1 MEFLKSVFHL
11 YIERRD
17 FFLKLLDEHLII
29 SGISI
34 IISTVLG
41 ITLGIIIS
49 DKKRLVFPIMGLTS
63 ILYTIPSIAILGFL
77 VSITGVGDITAIITL
92 SIYGLLPIVS
102 NTYTGIR
109 NIDGGIIEAGQGM
122 GSTKFQV
129 LYKIKLPLALPV
141 IFSGFRNMVVMTIAL
156 CGIASFIGAGGL
168 GVAIWRGITT
178 NNGPMTCAGSLLI
191 ASIALII
198 DSILSKIEKGINN
211 RIHGKRKKVSKNKK
225 GALVKILLIVIIVI
239 LIVEGFM
246 FKNSLSKNTINIA
259 SKPTTEEYIL
269 SEILGQLIKEKT
281 DLNVE
286 IMKGIGGGTAN
297 IHPAM
302 VKGEIDLY
310 PEYTGTSW
318 EYVLKKSGFRDKDSV
333 YEELKKE
340 YKDKFNFNWIGLYGF
355 NSTYNLIV
363 DKEFAEKNNLET
375 NSDLAKISDKLN
387 FGANYDFY
395 EREDGYDALA
405 KKYGFKFKNKLDLD
419 IGLRYEAL
427 SSNKVDVINAFSTDA
442 QLYKGKYKIL
452 ADDKEFFP
460 SYLAGTIVRQEVLDM
475 NPELENVLKLLDN
488 KITEKDIIEMNY
500 KVEIEKVDE
509 SKVARDFLI
518 NKGLISRW
526 WNE

>member
-1 MEFLKSVFHL
+1 MEFLKNVFDL
-11 YIERRD
+11 YIERGD
-17 FFLKLLDEHLII
+17 FFLKLLGQHLMI

-34 IISTVLG
+34 IISAVLG
-41 ITLGIIIS
+41 IALGIIIS
-49 DKKRLVFPIMGLTS
+49 DKKKLVFPVMGATS

-92 SIYGLLPIVS
+92 SIYGLLPMVS
-102 NTYTGIR
+102 NTYTGIK
-109 NIDGGIIEAGQGM
+109 NIDAGIIEAGLGM
-122 GSTKFQV
+122 GSTKFQL

-191 ASIALII
+191 ATIALII
-198 DSILSKIEKGINN
+198 DGILSKIGKSINN
-211 RIHGKRKKVSKNKK
+211 RISGERKKISKNKK
-225 GALVKILLIVIIVI
+225 NNLVKIILILIAVI

-246 FKNSLSKNTINIA
+246 FKNSFSKKTIVIA

-269 SEILGQLIKEKT
+269 SEILGQLIEDKT
-281 DLNVE
+281 DLKVE
-286 IMKGIGGGTAN
+286 FMKGIGGGTAN

-318 EYVLKKSGFRDKDSV
+318 EYVLKKTGFKDKDSI

-340 YKDKFNFNWIGLYGF
+340 YKDKFNFNWVGLYGF

-363 DKEFAEKNNLET
+363 DKEFAKKNNLET
-375 NSDLAKISDKLN
+375 YSDLAKISNKLT

-405 KKYGFKFKNKLDLD
+405 KKYGFEFKNKLDLD
-419 IGLRYEAL
+419 IGLRYQAL
-427 SSNKVDVINAFSTDA
+427 SSNKVNVINAFSTDA
-442 QLYKGKYKIL
+442 QLYNGKYKIL
-452 ADDKEFFP
+452 VDDKEFFP
-460 SYLAGTIVRQEVLDM
+460 SYLAGTVVRQEVLDK
-475 NPELENVLKLLDN
+475 NPELEKVLKLLDN

-500 KVEIEKVDE
+500 KVEVKKIDE
-509 SKVARDFLI
+509 AEVARTFLI
-518 NKGLISRW
+518 NKGLI
-526 WNE
+526 